1 MANQQRNK
9 LGKFRILHDPCPT
22 IVLSWL
28 LICFRPTCAFRSPL
42 VPRPSLSILSSRRC
56 GFLGSHR
63 DPNNHHIHEFNPFD
77 FNAETNVDK
86 RIRIPS
92 HQAAWASSIVASL
105 GLMPVSVANAV
116 SNSLSKGDFDP
127 ATFKPVCSASDGF
140 YRFLQST
147 TQLIVGDDAFVEYGP
162 LIAGGLLRIRL
173 ELCVVESFFNEA
185 VTPFIKKNGLN
196 WVLPLHETVE
206 TFLAGSVFALA
217 STFILVGST
226 KIVAV
231 VFTYI
236 DFLVGVPCRLIGGFT
251 FDRALGKPVTLEIGI
266 GPFKTQVI
274 GPKKDEVTEPILDN
288 SDASKIDISKIKVQQ
303 YPVLLLSG
311 VVKATGEISGV
322 SLDNI
327 SLFYFLIV

>member
-1 MANQQRNK
+1 
-9 LGKFRILHDPCPT
+9 
-22 IVLSWL
+22 
-28 LICFRPTCAFRSPL
+28 
-42 VPRPSLSILSSRRC
+42 
-56 GFLGSHR
+56 
-63 DPNNHHIHEFNPFD
+63 
-77 FNAETNVDK
+77 
-86 RIRIPS
+86 
-92 HQAAWASSIVASL
+92 
-105 GLMPVSVANAV
+105 MPVSVANAV

-311 VVKATGEISGV
+311 VVKATGEISGFTREV
-322 SLDNI
+322 IEGID
-327 SLFYFLIV
+327 LFIGRYLTLIATGYIVLKFVHFKVFPDFPF